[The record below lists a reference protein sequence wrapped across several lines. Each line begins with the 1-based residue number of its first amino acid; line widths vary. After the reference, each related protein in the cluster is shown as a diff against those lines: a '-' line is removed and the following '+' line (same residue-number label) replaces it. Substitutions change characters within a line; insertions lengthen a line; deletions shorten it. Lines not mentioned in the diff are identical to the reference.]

1 MIILIGGLIMKIKN
15 LRESL
20 KEIFPGLI
28 VCIIIGLISKFLGTL
43 IPAIG
48 SATISILLGLLLGN
62 TVLTQKR
69 LYKGIRFSE
78 SNLLS
83 YSIVLLGG
91 TLSYK
96 VILELG
102 FSGVS
107 FIVLQMILT
116 ILLCITIGKKL
127 GFSEDFRLLM
137 ASGNAVCGS
146 SAIGATA
153 PVIKANDV
161 DKSIA
166 ITLVNLTGTV
176 LMLLLPFL
184 TNFLYGNET
193 MQSSAFIGGIL
204 QSVGQVVGSASMI
217 NEEVLRYATI
227 FKIVRIIFLVFVILS
242 FAKLKQDE
250 EIKEAKLYHK
260 KPRAKVKIPWY
271 VIGFFIM
278 CFLFSIGIISEN
290 VSNGLKQISNYLEI
304 FALAG
309 IGMSV
314 KFNDLM
320 SAGIKSG
327 VYCLCIGIS
336 QILFAVILIQIFLS
350 Y

>member
-1 MIILIGGLIMKIKN
+1 MKTRKFMQQKIVYFKDII
-15 LRESL
+15 
-20 KEIFPGLI
+20 PGLI
-28 VCIIIGLISKFLGTL
+28 VCITIGLIAKYLGTFVPTL
-43 IPAIG
+43 G
-48 SATISILLGLLLGN
+48 GATIAILLGLLLGN
-62 TVLTQKR
+62 TILTHKK
-69 LYKGIRFSE
+69 LYKGVRFSE

-116 ILLCITIGKKL
+116 IIFCIFIGKKL

-153 PVIKANDV
+153 PVIKANDI

-166 ITLVNLTGTV
+166 ITLVNLTGTI
-176 LMLLLPFL
+176 LMMLLPFL
-184 TNFLYGNET
+184 TSILYGNET
-193 MQSSAFIGGIL
+193 LKSSALIGGTL

-217 NEEVLRYATI
+217 NHDVLQYATI

-242 FAKLKQDE
+242 FAKLKKDE
-250 EIKEAKLYHK
+250 IDHEAELNHQSK
-260 KPRAKVKIPWY
+260 KAKIKIPWY
-271 VIGFFIM
+271 VKGFFLM
-278 CFLFSIGIISEN
+278 CLLFSLGIISEN
-290 VSNGLKQISNYLEI
+290 VSHLFKQISNYLEI

-314 KFNDLM
+314 KIKDLM
-320 SAGIKSG
+320 QAGIKSG
-327 VYCLCIGIS
+327 IYCLSIGIA
-336 QILFAVILIQIFLS
+336 QLIFAIILISILL
-350 Y
+350 

>member
-1 MIILIGGLIMKIKN
+1 MKTQNLIQY
-15 LRESL
+15 L

-62 TVLTQKR
+62 TVLTQQR

-83 YSIVLLGG
+83 YSIVLLGS

-107 FIVLQMILT
+107 FIALQMLLT
-116 ILLCITIGKKL
+116 ITVCLIIGKKL
-127 GFSEDFRLLM
+127 GFSENFRLLM

-153 PVIKANDV
+153 PVIKANDT
-161 DKSIA
+161 DKSIT

-176 LMLLLPFL
+176 LMLILPFL
-184 TNFLYGNET
+184 TNLLYGNEI

-217 NEEVLRYATI
+217 NEEILRYATI

-242 FAKLKQDE
+242 FAKIKQDE
-250 EIKEAKLYHK
+250 EENEAKLHHD
-260 KPRAKVKIPWY
+260 KPRTKIKIPWY

-290 VSNGLKQISNYLEI
+290 LSYGLKQISNYLEI

-314 KFNDLM
+314 KFSDLI

-327 VYCLCIGIS
+327 IYCLCIGIS
-336 QILFAVILIQIFLS
+336 QILFAVVLIQIFLS

>member
-1 MIILIGGLIMKIKN
+1 MKTKNIIQYM
-15 LRESL
+15 

-28 VCIIIGLISKFLGTL
+28 ICIIIGLISKFLGTYV
-43 IPAIG
+43 PAIG
-48 SATISILLGLLLGN
+48 GATIAILLGLLLGN
-62 TVLTQKR
+62 TVLTQQR

-102 FSGVS
+102 VSGVS
-107 FIVLQMILT
+107 YIILQMILT
-116 ILLCITIGKKL
+116 TLVCITLGKKL
-127 GFSEDFRLLM
+127 GFSENFRLLM
-137 ASGNAVCGS
+137 ASGNSVCGS

-153 PVIKANDV
+153 PVIKASDI
-161 DKSIA
+161 DKSIT

-176 LMLLLPFL
+176 LMLILPFM
-184 TNFLYGNET
+184 TKFLYGNET
-193 MQSSAFIGGIL
+193 MQSAAFIGGIL
-204 QSVGQVVGSASMI
+204 QSVGQVVGSASMV

-242 FAKLKQDE
+242 FAKIKQDE
-250 EIKEAKLYHK
+250 EIKEAKLHHK
-260 KPRAKVKIPWY
+260 KSRAKIKIPWY

-290 VSNGLKQISNYLEI
+290 VSYGFKQISNYLEI

-314 KFNDLM
+314 KFKDLI

-327 VYCLCIGIS
+327 IYCLGIGIS
-336 QILFAVILIQIFLS
+336 QILFAIILIQIFLS